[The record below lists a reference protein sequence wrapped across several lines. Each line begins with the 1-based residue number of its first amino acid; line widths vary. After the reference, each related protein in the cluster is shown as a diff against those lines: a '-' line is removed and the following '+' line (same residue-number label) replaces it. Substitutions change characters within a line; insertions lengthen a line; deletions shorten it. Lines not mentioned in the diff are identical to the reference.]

1 MFAGM
6 SRAERIAAALRQAF
20 EPAEV
25 RVEDESAR
33 HFGHAGARPEGETH
47 YRVAVTAEA
56 FRNKGRV
63 ERHRLVNQA
72 LEGEFASGLHA
83 LALEL
88 RAPGE
93 A

>member
-1 MFAGM
+1 MN
-6 SRAERIAAALRQAF
+6 RAERITAALRQAF
-20 EPAEV
+20 EPADLL
-25 RVEDESAR
+25 VEDESSR

-47 YRVAVTAEA
+47 YRVSVVAEA
-56 FRNKGRV
+56 FRGKGRV
-63 ERHRLVNQA
+63 ERHRLVNA
-72 LEGEFASGLHA
+72 TLAPEFAAGLHA